1 MMDMNHENQEEGLKP
16 GKLLHLNS
24 MLHVNWSCVTTSSYR
39 LNITLTAYK
48 CTQTGEQKLSG
59 CGCLISVLYYIS
71 FFTLFCQRREIG
83 RSVLSPSACG
93 ERELWSWTCV
103 LHVCPMCDSKRW
115 SPKLPSP
122 SDGYFVCI
130 LRRFLKVGV
139 KRVRGHR
146 LQLHNM
152 GA

>member
-1 MMDMNHENQEEGLKP
+1 MKDMNHENQEEGLKP
-16 GKLLHLNS
+16 GKLLHLNT

-93 ERELWSWTCV
+93 ESCGPG
-103 LHVCPMCDSKRW
+103 HVCYMCVPCVTPKDGAQS
-115 SPKLPSP
+115 SPRPQT
-122 SDGYFVCI
+122 DI
-130 LRRFLKVGV
+130 LCVF
-139 KRVRGHR
+139 
-146 LQLHNM
+146 
-152 GA
+152 

>member
-1 MMDMNHENQEEGLKP
+1 MKDMSHENQEEGLKP
-16 GKLLHLNS
+16 GKLLHLNT

-48 CTQTGEQKLSG
+48 CTQNGEQKLSG

-93 ERELWSWTCV
+93 ESCGPG
-103 LHVCPMCDSKRW
+103 HVCYMCVPCVTPKDGG
-115 SPKLPSP
+115 PKLPSP
-122 SDGYFVCI
+122 SDGHFVCI